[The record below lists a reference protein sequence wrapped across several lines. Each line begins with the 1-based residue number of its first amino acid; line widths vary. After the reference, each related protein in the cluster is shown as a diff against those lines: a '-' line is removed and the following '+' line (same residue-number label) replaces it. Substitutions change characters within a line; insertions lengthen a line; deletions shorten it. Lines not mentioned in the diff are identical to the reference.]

1 MKNFK
6 LVSSVLMCLVVV
18 SASSLAD
25 EEFNK
30 EKFLKTMDKI
40 ESEVGGKV
48 SDAPSDK
55 TKILTQPSSIPPA
68 PDAQNKKNEENKSYF
83 LRRGDGL
90 KIEVYKE
97 RDLSGDYDV
106 NESGSISFPLIS
118 SVDAV
123 GKTEDQLAEEIAK
136 RLKRYL
142 KDPKVS
148 VRKDL
153 RRTGLIKE
161 ELTTF
166 SVLGEVKKSGEYE
179 MKEGITLTNAIAIS
193 GGLTP
198 IAGDDAKVV
207 RITGGNRVITN
218 YNIKGISEGLVED
231 PKIMQ
236 GDKIIISQKQSY
248 VTGAAILGKVQKP
261 GIYDAEEG
269 MTLIRLIAQ
278 AGGLSSTADSRK
290 IRLVRN
296 EDEKVV
302 IRNYDLNKILSG
314 QIADPIIIGGDKVYI
329 EESFF

>member
-1 MKNFK
+1 MKK
-6 LVSSVLMCLVVV
+6 IKIIGISLLLLIT
-18 SASSLAD
+18 ASTALFAD
-25 EEFNK
+25 EEFDK
-30 EKFLKTMDKI
+30 EKFLKTMEKI
-40 ESEVGGKV
+40 EGEVGRKV
-48 SDAPSDK
+48 SDASAK
-55 TKILTQPSSIPPA
+55 QKAQTQPVVAPSVAVAPNESIA
-68 PDAQNKKNEENKSYF
+68 ENKSYF
-83 LRRGDGL
+83 LKKGDGL

-97 RDLSGDYDV
+97 RDLSGDFDI
-106 NESGSISFPLIS
+106 NESGTISFPLIS
-118 SVDAV
+118 SVDAA

-153 RRTGLIKE
+153 RRSGLIKDQ
-161 ELTTF
+161 LTTF

-179 MKEGITLTNAIAIS
+179 MKEGITLTSAIAIS

-198 IAGDDAKVV
+198 IAGDEAKIV
-207 RITGGNRVITN
+207 RVADGNRDIKN

-231 PKIMQ
+231 PLILQ

-278 AGGLSSTADSRK
+278 AGGLSVTADSRK

-296 EDEKVV
+296 EDDK
-302 IRNYDLNKILSG
+302 ILIKNYDLNKILSG
-314 QIADPIIIGGDKVYI
+314 QIADPIILGGDKVYI